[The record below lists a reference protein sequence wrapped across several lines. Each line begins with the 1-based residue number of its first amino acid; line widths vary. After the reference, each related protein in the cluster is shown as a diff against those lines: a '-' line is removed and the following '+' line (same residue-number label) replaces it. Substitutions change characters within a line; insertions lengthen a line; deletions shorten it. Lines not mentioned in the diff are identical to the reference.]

1 MNAKWGQQTRIQVAK
16 ELLAKTVD
24 ELSGVPD
31 LELALRVYGHQTPIT
46 PTYQDCNDTKL
57 EIPFGQAN
65 HSAIKTRI
73 RSIQAKGTTP
83 IAMSLLASAEDFPDK
98 NARNVIILITDGLE
112 ACPNDPC
119 VVAKELRDKG
129 INVTPFV
136 IGIGMDLSYLEKF
149 SCIGSFS
156 EAETKESFEKVLQNV
171 VNKAIQ
177 NTTVQINLNDIHGKP
192 SETDVT
198 MFLYKAGTSDLKYTF
213 VHTLDHYGN
222 PDTLVV
228 DHQEKYDL
236 FVNTI
241 PPVEKKN
248 ISIIR
253 GRHNVIELDAPQ
265 GFIKVRFI
273 NAERP
278 YQIQLRVMQAENPKT
293 LNTQHV
299 EGIDKYLVGEYDIE
313 ILTTPRIYV
322 RTSVQQSTT
331 SYIDIKAPGFLKYSS
346 GNGLV
351 AQVFMKN
358 ENGNWTW
365 VANTTD
371 NSKNGLIQLQPGDY
385 RFVYRQKKLRRAEY
399 TQTRD
404 FRINSNQT
412 TSIQL

>member
-24 ELSGVPD
+24 ELSEIPD

-57 EIPFGQAN
+57 EIPFGTAN
-65 HSAIKTRI
+65 HSAIKTKI

-177 NTTVQINLNDIHGKP
+177 NTTVQINLNDVNGKP

-198 MFLYKAGTSDLKYTF
+198 MFLYKAGTSELKYTF

-222 PDTLVV
+222 PDTLVI
-228 DHQEKYDL
+228 DHQDKYDL

-248 ISIIR
+248 ISIVR

-265 GFIKVRFI
+265 GYIKVRFI

-278 YQIQLRVMQAENPKT
+278 YQIQLRVMQADHPKT
-293 LNTQHV
+293 LNAQFV
-299 EGIDKYLVGEYDIE
+299 EGIDKYIVGDYDIE

-322 RTSVQQSTT
+322 RTSVEQSTT
-331 SYIDIKAPGFLKYSS
+331 SFIDIKAPGFLKYSS

-358 ENGNWTW
+358 EQGNWSW
-365 VANTTD
+365 VTNTIE
-371 NSKNGLIQLQPGDY
+371 NSKNGIIQLQPGEY
-385 RFVYRQKKLRRAEY
+385 QFVYRQKKLRRAEY
-399 TQTRD
+399 TQTRE